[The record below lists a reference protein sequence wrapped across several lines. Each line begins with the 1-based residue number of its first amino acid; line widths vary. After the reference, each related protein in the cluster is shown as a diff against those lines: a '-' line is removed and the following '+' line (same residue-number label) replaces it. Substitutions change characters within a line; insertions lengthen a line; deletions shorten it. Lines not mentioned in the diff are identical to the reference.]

1 MLLAKSP
8 CNTTKLYQQVANMR
22 YAVKK
27 SGSIE
32 TLGFSKSVQNIF
44 FVLNPILCLLEYL
57 VFNYINTASNME
69 TYS

>member
-32 TLGFSKSVQNIF
+32 TLGFSKSVQNFF
-44 FVLNPILCLLEYL
+44 FVVNPI
-57 VFNYINTASNME
+57 
-69 TYS
+69 